1 MKEYICKEE
10 AINLIKS
17 FDDSSLDDY
26 YRAGL
31 LEAEIGILHM
41 PAADVVEVRYGRWL
55 KQKNETYLPVE
66 FDENDESILHKYI
79 YYKCSLCGRTE
90 NQKEPYCN
98 CGAKMDK
105 EN

>member
-10 AINLIKS
+10 AVNLIKS

-31 LEAEIGILHM
+31 FEAETGIADM
-41 PAADVVEVRYGRWL
+41 PAADVVEVAHGKWKEKNYFNEHYGRSYECS
-55 KQKNETYLPVE
+55 NCGEETIGIP
-66 FDENDESILHKYI
+66 N
-79 YYKCSLCGRTE
+79 
-90 NQKEPYCN
+90 YCPK

-105 EN
+105 ED